1 MRCAA
6 GRLGEGEGDA
16 RRDVWHGVRQCGVRQ
31 RGRAEGRAAPAQS
44 PPSAREESGAGRNCE
59 CACYAVQIS
68 RRVKNELFFFFATS
82 EKGPPRQ
89 PLDGK
94 FTVEIGSYDTWYLEE
109 EAKTLALFR
118 SKKFLD
124 FDPVVFLFLFN
135 KHCPIME

>member
-1 MRCAA
+1 M
-6 GRLGEGEGDA
+6 
-16 RRDVWHGVRQCGVRQ
+16 
-31 RGRAEGRAAPAQS
+31 S
-44 PPSAREESGAGRNCE
+44 S
-59 CACYAVQIS
+59 
-68 RRVKNELFFFFATS
+68 FFFATS